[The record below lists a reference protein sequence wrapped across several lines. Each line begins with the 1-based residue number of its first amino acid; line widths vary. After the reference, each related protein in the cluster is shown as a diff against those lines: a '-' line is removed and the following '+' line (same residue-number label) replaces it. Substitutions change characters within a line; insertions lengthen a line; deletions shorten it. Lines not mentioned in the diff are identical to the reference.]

1 MTQIYTFSIN
11 SLQGDVIDLSSYKD
25 KVILV
30 VNTASECGFTPQYA
44 GLQKLHEQYSEQG
57 LVIVG
62 VPCNQFGK
70 QEPGDAKVIAEGCLV
85 NFGVDF
91 LMTEKVDVNGS
102 NSHPIFSFLRKALP
116 GVIVNKIK
124 WNFTKFLIGRNGK
137 PLHRFAPITKPEK
150 LEKYIKQALGSSWTA
165 KYMK

>member
-11 SLQGDVIDLSSYKD
+11 SLQGDVLDLSSYKD
-25 KVILV
+25 KVLLV
-30 VNTASECGFTPQYA
+30 VNTASECGFTLQYA

-70 QEPGDAKVIAEGCLV
+70 QEPGDAKAIAEGCLV

-102 NSHPIFSFLRKALP
+102 NSHPVFSFLRKALP
-116 GVIVNKIK
+116 GVFGNKIK
-124 WNFTKFLIGRNGK
+124 WNFTKFLIGRNGR

-150 LEKYIKQALGSSWTA
+150 LEKYIKQALGSP
-165 KYMK
+165 